1 MQNDKGLCMILQTDN
16 RLNKQINQNGCYFM
30 SLLFLANKHTGYK
43 LSTTVISK
51 LYMDLQERKFMD
63 SNCYIQD
70 PAGILK
76 HLGLKAAYNQRHDP
90 PKYRCDKDEIEILCL
105 QYSTNNH
112 FVVGDGHGNIAYN
125 PMGKTAPNYYLK
137 SKRIFKI

>member
-1 MQNDKGLCMILQTDN
+1 MILQTDN
-16 RLNKQINQNGCYFM
+16 RLPAAINKYGCYLM
-30 SLLFLANKHTGYK
+30 SLLFIANKYTGYK

-51 LYMDLQERKFMD
+51 LYMDFQERGYMD

-76 HLGLKAAYNQRHDP
+76 HLGLKAIYNQRHDP
-90 PKYRCDKDEIEILCL
+90 PKYKCGKDEIELLCL
-105 QYSTNNH
+105 QYSNYNH
-112 FVVGDGHGNIAYN
+112 FVVGDGRGHIAYN
-125 PMGKTAPNYYLK
+125 PMGRTAPDYYLK